1 MRLGAKWWWWWW
13 CSLFFLFPG
22 LTDKGDAR
30 ARARSRTLFA
40 FFLSSFSLILYA
52 LLLLLLHRGAC
63 DTVAVQRGT
72 VCTYSAYYCT
82 LEGRSNTGLISVHLS
97 PLLHLICCRW
107 SSALWNSPKGH
118 PVRQPT
124 NLPLKAG
131 ASQKL
136 ERSPLRQFARHSAR
150 DSAAD
155 PAPSPSPALPATANT
170 ASHGSQAR
178 PPRHPTPGTAT
189 STRTGANKL
198 WRPDR
203 SRLDCSRRLPST
215 SSSLR

>member
-1 MRLGAKWWWWWW
+1 M
-13 CSLFFLFPG
+13 FPG

-30 ARARSRTLFA
+30 ARPRSRTLFA
-40 FFLSSFSLILYA
+40 FFLSSFSLILYP

-63 DTVAVQRGT
+63 DTVAVQGGT

-131 ASQKL
+131 ASQEL

-198 WRPDR
+198 WRPD
-203 SRLDCSRRLPST
+203 SHQDCSRRLRST